1 MKTLYKIKNW
11 IRGFFL
17 NPFGLLPEHQ
27 GAFGWSPKEFKKA
40 KRWAKNQPH
49 PKFPDHPSYSLW
61 DYVNNNWIDSEYKL
75 NEINKIKTKKKKSI

>member
-40 KRWAKNQPH
+40 KR
-49 PKFPDHPSYSLW
+49 F
-61 DYVNNNWIDSEYKL
+61 
-75 NEINKIKTKKKKSI
+75 